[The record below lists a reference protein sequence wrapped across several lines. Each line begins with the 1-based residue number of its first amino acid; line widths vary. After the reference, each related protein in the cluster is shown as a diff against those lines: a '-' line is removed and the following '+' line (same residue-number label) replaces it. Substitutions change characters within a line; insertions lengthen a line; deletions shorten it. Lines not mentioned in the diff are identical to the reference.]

1 MKQKKRLYEL
11 TVVISGKNGK
21 PPVTKKIKYKDI
33 DSVHASIA
41 VMKLFGRKRNA
52 KVTSA
57 VLVKE
62 NDE

>member
-1 MKQKKRLYEL
+1 MVIPGKK
-11 TVVISGKNGK
+11 GK

-33 DSVHASIA
+33 DSVHASAA
-41 VMKLFGRKRNA
+41 VMKFYGRTKV

-62 NDE
+62 DDE